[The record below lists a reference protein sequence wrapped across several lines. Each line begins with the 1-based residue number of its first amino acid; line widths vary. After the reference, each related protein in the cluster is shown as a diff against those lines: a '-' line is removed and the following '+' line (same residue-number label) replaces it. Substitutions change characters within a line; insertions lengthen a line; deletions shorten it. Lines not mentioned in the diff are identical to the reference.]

1 MFHAQKNKILVNET
15 AQVKY
20 SIILIVGQSNTH
32 SGIGLYSKLDTTEDG
47 ISQLGLDLI
56 ERIIAVIV
64 VGWIFELIKNKL
76 NKSKN

>member
-64 VGWIFELIKNKL
+64 VG
-76 NKSKN
+76 